1 MRQARRLLERVFGS
15 RLHPY
20 LYAAGGMARAV
31 VYALLLTAVLQG
43 AVAGRGYWIVGLQAP
58 ILLGAATAIASI
70 IPVEG
75 TFLVWGS
82 LAALLFATGHRW
94 PAVGLLAWGTVLVHP
109 ADNIIRPLVIG
120 AQTDMSVL
128 AMMLGIVGGLAAF
141 GLIGLFA
148 GPVILALATAVWREW
163 LGNLPD
169 DRPTG

>member
-120 AQTDMSVL
+120 AQTDMPFLLV
-128 AMMLGIVGGLAAF
+128 MFGIVGGLAAF